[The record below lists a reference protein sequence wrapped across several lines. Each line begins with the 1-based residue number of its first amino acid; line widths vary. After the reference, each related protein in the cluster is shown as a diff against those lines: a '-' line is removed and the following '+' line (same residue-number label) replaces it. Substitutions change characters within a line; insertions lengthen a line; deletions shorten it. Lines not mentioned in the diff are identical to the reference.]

1 MARGQTNSI
10 SRGGIVARDP
20 DIMGG
25 QPVFAGTRVP
35 VTHLIEYLVGNY
47 SIEEFTEHF
56 PTVEREQIVELLQR
70 VGDHIVNGAFEA

>member
-1 MARGQTNSI
+1 MARSQTNSI
-10 SRGGIVARDP
+10 EQGVIVSRDP
-20 DIMGG
+20 QIMGG

-70 VGDHIVNGAFEA
+70 IGDHIISGDLQA